1 MTGCLNIHRRG
12 AQCINNLVRRG
23 DRTDCVE
30 NLMRGDGKQT
40 GCLKYLDR
48 KDKGQGVLDISGEGD
63 RVSWI
68 TQERGTGCLKDL
80 PRGDRDGTRCF
91 NKLVYNR
98 VSLLNLISK

>member
-12 AQCINNLVRRG
+12 TQCPKNLVRRG

-40 GCLKYLDR
+40 GGLKYLDR

-63 RVSWI
+63 RVS
-68 TQERGTGCLKDL
+68 
-80 PRGDRDGTRCF
+80 
-91 NKLVYNR
+91 
-98 VSLLNLISK
+98 